1 MDGETQWCETA
12 SPAHSRDASTT
23 SRMHCNKMKSKLTRG
38 IVATAIGLATAIM
51 SLPASGVQRY
61 TATPLGTLG
70 GMNSESTGM
79 AINAKGEV
87 TGRSTFSVG
96 ADGFAHAFLYAA
108 GRMTDLGTLGGR
120 QSAGLG
126 INDFTQVTGYSD
138 LPGSIVTHAFLYS
151 AGTMT
156 DVGTLGGANSF
167 GYGINNNGQIAGTA
181 NYDPTPNNFIYHAFL
196 YSGGS
201 MRDLGTLGGPS
212 SYGYALNAGG
222 QVTGIADGP
231 GSSDFF
237 SHAFIS
243 SGVTMMDLGT
253 LGGSH
258 STGYGINNSAQVTG
272 ESDTGISFRHAFFY
286 SSGSMIDIG
295 SLGGLTTLGL
305 GINDSGQIVGYA
317 TDVSY
322 NPRAFLYSEGIM
334 YDLNTLV
341 VSGLAGDTLYEARG
355 INNSGQIVATGCV
368 RPPFSC
374 QAYRLDPIAAP
385 PAVPTLS
392 TWALGATAM
401 LLLACGFLHR
411 NQARATKLRTMLRPP
426 TRTQL
431 HTKT

>member
-1 MDGETQWCETA
+1 MC
-12 SPAHSRDASTT
+12 
-23 SRMHCNKMKSKLTRG
+23 MHCNKVKSKLTRG
-38 IVATAIGLATAIM
+38 IVATAIGLVTAIL

-96 ADGFAHAFLYAA
+96 ADGFAHAFLYAG

-120 QSAGLG
+120 STVGLG
-126 INDFTQVTGYSD
+126 INDLTQVTGYSD
-138 LPGSIVTHAFLYS
+138 LPGSVVTHAFLYS

-156 DVGTLGGANSF
+156 DLGTLGGANSF

-212 SYGYALNAGG
+212 SYGYAINAGG
-222 QVTGIADGP
+222 QVTGLAEKP
-231 GSSDFF
+231 GNGF
-237 SHAFIS
+237 SYHAFLS
-243 SGVTMMDLGT
+243 SGATMMDLGT
-253 LGGSH
+253 LGGFS
-258 STGYGINNSAQVTG
+258 STGYGINSRAQVTG
-272 ESDTGISFRHAFFY
+272 ESDTGTSFRHAFFF
-286 SSGSMIDIG
+286 SSGSMVDIG
-295 SLGGLTTLGL
+295 NLGGLTTLGF
-305 GINDSGQIVGYA
+305 GINDSGQIVGYG
-317 TDVSY
+317 TDVSS

-334 YDLNTLV
+334 EDLNTLV
-341 VSGLAGDTLYEARG
+341 VSGLAGDILYEARG

-392 TWALGATAM
+392 TSALRATAM
-401 LLLACGFLHR
+401 LLLACGFLCR
-411 NQARATKLRTMLRPP
+411 NRARATKLRA
-426 TRTQL
+426 
-431 HTKT
+431 